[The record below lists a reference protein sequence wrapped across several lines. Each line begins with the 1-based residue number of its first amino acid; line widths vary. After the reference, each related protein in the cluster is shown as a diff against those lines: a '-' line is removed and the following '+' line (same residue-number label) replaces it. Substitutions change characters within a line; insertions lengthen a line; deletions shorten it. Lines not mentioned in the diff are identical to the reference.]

1 MCSHIITVFY
11 YKHGIKNRLQVSYI
25 LRSQKLHVFASFVF
39 LLSSRSESVPFKG
52 FVQFSDGEFAEL
64 LLNLCLGIL
73 IVWTAENLK
82 PLKIFNASKLI
93 QWRNISIPSRV
104 EQ

>member
-1 MCSHIITVFY
+1 MVLKIASRLVIFCDH
-11 YKHGIKNRLQVSYI
+11 KNYMFREFAKGGDVSI
-25 LRSQKLHVFASFVF
+25 NAFAF

-64 LLNLCLGIL
+64 LFNLCLGIL
-73 IVWTAENLK
+73 IVWIAEYLK

>member
-1 MCSHIITVFY
+1 MVLKINFLV
-11 YKHGIKNRLQVSYI
+11 GYI
-25 LRSQKLHVFASFVF
+25 LQSQKLHV
-39 LLSSRSESVPFKG
+39 ESVPLKG

-64 LLNLCLGIL
+64 LFNLCLGIL
-73 IVWTAENLK
+73 IVWTAEYLK